1 MLVSFSSD
9 WLFPTSESRTIL
21 KALNKVG
28 ADVSFIE
35 IQSDKGHDSFL
46 LDVPEFHNILKGF
59 IEGAA
64 DKKGLN

>member
-1 MLVSFSSD
+1 M
-9 WLFPTSESRTIL
+9 
-21 KALNKVG
+21 G